1 MLLSAQQSSRISNDC
16 DIVSLASSFAE
27 KRGLVSIALSVAE
40 ECNIVSLVSVS
51 LVSFSIVS
59 FSIVSAFA
67 SDFFD
72 SANTADASRVFVL
85 VCAAPVRRMAPRNF

>member
-59 FSIVSAFA
+59 AFA